1 MEVKG
6 RVFPLKTSH
15 WCRMSVKQSVRAW
28 PLDLRHTQRVN
39 KAERLFMAWY
49 NSAILLKSSSA
60 KSLPVWYCE
69 NRVRCHSLPVS
80 FMAKWGCIQSCFI
93 SGWILYCIEQLSR
106 TSKVS
111 HKALLYGS
119 SRQSVRC
126 ELRRNPFKHYHD
138 DVLQYADDRWIP
150 SQRGSVQRW
159 MFLLS
164 T

>member
-1 MEVKG
+1 MPCRYLNKRWIIINIARSEIFNGSQRSCVSIEN
-6 RVFPLKTSH
+6 VTLMSH
-15 WCRMSVKQSVRAW
+15 ECHQSVRAW

-69 NRVRCHSLPVS
+69 NRVRFHSLPVS

-93 SGWILYCIEQLSR
+93 SEWILYCIEQLSR

-138 DVLQYADDRWIP
+138 DVL
-150 SQRGSVQRW
+150 
-159 MFLLS
+159 
-164 T
+164 